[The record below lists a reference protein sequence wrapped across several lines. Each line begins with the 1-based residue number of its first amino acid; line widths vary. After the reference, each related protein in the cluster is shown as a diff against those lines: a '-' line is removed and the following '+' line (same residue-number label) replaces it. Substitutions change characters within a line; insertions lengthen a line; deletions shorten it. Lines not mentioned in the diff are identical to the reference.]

1 MQEVEEHVSQVDL
14 VGDPD
19 FVELPELNIRNQH
32 QQQPVRTETAL
43 VGVVHPI
50 DFKHLL
56 QDENQGLD
64 EPAVEEV
71 LFDQLHALDA
81 VVELG
86 TMSDV
91 YAEQFLVNVRIFLV
105 LGILYSRRVHQRAQ
119 RALDLHNWDG
129 SLLDEIDV
137 RYPRILFLILQEV
150 RYPSEGIFDPG
161 VVHCDIFLLV

>member
-105 LGILYSRRVHQRAQ
+105 LGILYPRRVHQRAQ

-161 VVHCDIFLLV
+161 VVHRDIFLLV